1 MDEHDQHH
9 AHSHE
14 DDHSH
19 HDHHKH
25 MVSDFKRRFFISII
39 ITIPILIISPMIQ
52 EFIGVDWAF
61 PYDQY
66 ILFALS
72 TIIFIYGGWLFIT
85 RGGDEIKATTQGMM
99 TLLGY
104 VIIIAYGYSTLTV
117 IGWGGNNFVWELATL
132 IDSMLLVH
140 WIETKSVM
148 GTSNALEELVTLI
161 P

>member
-72 TIIFIYGGWLFIT
+72 TIIFIYGGWPFIT
-85 RGGDEIKATTQGMM
+85 GGWDEIKDKNQGMK
-99 TLLGY
+99 
-104 VIIIAYGYSTLTV
+104 
-117 IGWGGNNFVWELATL
+117 IGRASCRER
-132 IDSMLLVH
+132 
-140 WIETKSVM
+140 EKY
-148 GTSNALEELVTLI
+148 E
-161 P
+161 